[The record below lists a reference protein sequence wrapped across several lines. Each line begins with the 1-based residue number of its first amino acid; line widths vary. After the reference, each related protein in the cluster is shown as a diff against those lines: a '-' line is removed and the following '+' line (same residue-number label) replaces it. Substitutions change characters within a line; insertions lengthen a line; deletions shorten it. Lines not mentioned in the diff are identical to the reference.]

1 MVEPE
6 SDPAGRLNR
15 LWAAARTGL
24 GDVPLRDLA
33 VELRA
38 RVRDA
43 ALASLH
49 GDVADQ
55 LGLLSIEL
63 ETLADVF
70 GNRFSRNRANEL
82 FHMASRFLGAGKT
95 PLAGAAVA
103 EFGCG
108 SVNPLAALLVFVL
121 AGARIAHGFDLDPP
135 QNVPAA
141 VRGLARIATY
151 MLAEPSL
158 LAPGQGLTREAVAR
172 HFAGFDLIRLWQGD
186 PAGIDEQRLQLHR
199 TPAEHTGLADAS
211 LDFTY
216 SVSFLEHVADPAALV
231 AELARITRRGG
242 TGAHSIDG
250 KDHSS
255 YGDATRHPL
264 DFLRLPAGPGLVRG
278 SNRLRPLQFVALFE
292 AGGFEVVSFDV
303 HERVPVP
310 ADLRAGFAAPFRELA
325 DDVLGA
331 VGGAIFVRRR

>member
-15 LWAAARTGL
+15 LWAGARTGL
-24 GDVPLRDLA
+24 DDVPLRDLA

-38 RVRDA
+38 RVRA
-43 ALASLH
+43 AASAAFH

-63 ETLADVF
+63 ETTADVF
-70 GNRFSRNRANEL
+70 ANRFARKRAHEL
-82 FHMASRFLGAGKT
+82 FQMASRFLDSGQLT
-95 PLAGAAVA
+95 LAGGAVA

-151 MLAEPSL
+151 MLAEPAL
-158 LAPGQGLTREAVAR
+158 LAPGRGLSREAVAR

-186 PAGIDEQRLQLHR
+186 PGGIDEQRLRLHR
-199 TPAEHTGLADAS
+199 TPAERTGLADAS

-216 SVSFLEHVADPAALV
+216 SVSFLEHVGDPAALV

-242 TGAHSIDG
+242 CGAHSIDG
-250 KDHSS
+250 RDHSC
-255 YGDATRHPL
+255 YADATRHPL
-264 DFLRLPAGPGLVRG
+264 DFLRLPAGPELVRG
-278 SNRLRPLQFVALFE
+278 SNRLRPLQFVPLF
-292 AGGFEVVSFDV
+292 AAAGFEVVGFDV

-310 ADLRAGFAAPFRELA
+310 AELRGTLAPPFRDLG